1 MKTMLIIAAL
11 LLVIWR
17 YSRDTVLYSI
27 KKRIEK
33 LKRKKEGVR

>member
-11 LLVIWR
+11 LLIIWR

-33 LKRKKEGVR
+33 LKRKTEGRK

>member
-17 YSRDTVLYSI
+17 YSRDTVLYFV
-27 KKRIEK
+27 KKRLFK
-33 LKRKKEGVR
+33 HKK